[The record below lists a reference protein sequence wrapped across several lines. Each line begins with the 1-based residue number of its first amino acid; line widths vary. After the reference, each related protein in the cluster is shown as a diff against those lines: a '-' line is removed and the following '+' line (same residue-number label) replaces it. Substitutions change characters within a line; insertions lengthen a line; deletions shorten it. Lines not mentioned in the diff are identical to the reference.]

1 MQNLVIK
8 ALKEDNLHLA
18 HEIIKHE
25 NKVDE
30 IVKKSQSNHLERM
43 NKGVCSLEKGKYFAE
58 ILMNLER
65 IGDHSDN
72 IAYAVV
78 DRFRYK

>member
-1 MQNLVIK
+1 
-8 ALKEDNLHLA
+8 
-18 HEIIKHE
+18 
-25 NKVDE
+25 
-30 IVKKSQSNHLERM
+30 
-43 NKGVCSLEKGKYFAE
+43 YFAE

-65 IGDHSDN
+65 IGDHADN